1 MKKLFAMLLA
11 ASMVAAMAACGAPTG
26 AGDVSSPSSAA
37 GTSAAVPESTA
48 PAAPAATTANPRTQY
63 QVAAADATK
72 AIAKEKLKIGFIYVG
87 PVGDEGYSF
96 AHNQGRLE
104 MVKNLGL
111 KDDQTMIVE
120 SVAEGAPCEKTV
132 RDLIDQ
138 GCNVIYGTSFGHG
151 EWVAKVAKEFPNVY
165 FGHATGNDTLPNMS
179 TYMGRVYEARYL
191 SGVAAGLK
199 SKSGKIGYVAAMPIP
214 EVVRGIDAFTL
225 GVRSVNPTATVELL
239 WTNSWYDPAGEKS
252 AAQQLINNGADVIA
266 QHCDTTG
273 PQLAAEEAKVSCV
286 GYNAPTLS
294 AAPTAYLTAPLFH
307 WGAYYTKDV
316 QSIMDGTWT
325 SQRFWGGIDT
335 GMVSL
340 DALSANCTPETAAKI
355 AEAQAKI
362 ASGELFV
369 FTGPLSDNTGKE
381 MVAAGAKMAD
391 ADMESMMW
399 LVDGVV
405 GSVPQA

>member
-11 ASMVAAMAACGAPTG
+11 TSMVVAMAACGAPTG
-26 AGDVSSPSSAA
+26 AGDVSSSAPSSESASAAPAPAPESSSAA
-37 GTSAAVPESTA
+37 A
-48 PAAPAATTANPRTQY
+48 PVGEANPRAQY
-63 QVAAADATK
+63 QTGTSK
-72 AIAKEKLKIGFIYVG
+72 AIAKDDLKIGFLYVG

-96 AHNQGRLE
+96 AHDQGRKE

-111 KDDQTMIVE
+111 RDDQTMIVE
-120 SVAEGAPCEKTV
+120 NVPEGAACAKTI

-138 GCNVIYGTSFGHG
+138 GCNVIYATSFGHG
-151 EWVAKVAKEFPNVY
+151 EWAAEVAKEHPDVY
-165 FGHATGNDTLPNMS
+165 FGHATGNDTLANMS
-179 TYMGRVYEARYL
+179 TYMGRIYEARFL

-199 SKSGKIGYVAAMPIP
+199 TKAGKIGYVAAMPIP

-239 WTNSWYDPAGEKS
+239 WTNSWYDPAAEKS

-273 PQLAAEEAKVSCV
+273 PQLAAEEGKVSCV

-307 WGAYYTKDV
+307 WGAFYTKDV
-316 QSIMDGTWT
+316 QAIMDGKWT
-325 SQRFWGGIDT
+325 SQRFWGGINT

-340 DALSANCTPETAAKI
+340 DALSANCTPETAAKV
-355 AEAQAKI
+355 AELQKKI
-362 ASGELFV
+362 EAGELFV
-369 FTGPLSDNTGKE
+369 FSGPIKDNTGKE
-381 MVAAGAKMAD
+381 MVAAGAQMAD
-391 ADMESMMW
+391 GDMESMMW
-399 LVDGVV
+399 LVEGVN
-405 GSVPQA
+405 GNVPQA